1 MKIIETFGYHP
12 GEGYRRLERHLLRME
27 RSAGALGYGFDR
39 GAADAALCA
48 GGDVSLRCRLTLDE
62 NGAFAFETTPL
73 LPVTGYWRI
82 EIAPERLE
90 SADPWLRHKTT
101 RRATYDRMRSELPDG
116 IDERVLLNE
125 AGHVCDGTITTVFAD
140 LGALLVTPPLS
151 AGVLP
156 GVLRAEMLESG
167 QAVEDTL
174 LPRDLADARELYV
187 GNSLRG
193 LIPADLVGY
202 SAAS

>member
-12 GEGYRRLERHLLRME
+12 GEGFRRLERHFQRMA
-27 RSAGALGYGFDR
+27 RSAEALGYVFDR
-39 GAADAALCA
+39 AAAEDAMRIE
-48 GGDVSLRCRLTLDE
+48 GDAPLRCRLTLDAE
-62 NGAFAFETTPL
+62 GAFAFETTPF
-73 LPVTGYWRI
+73 LPVTGTWRI

-101 RRATYDRMRSELPDG
+101 QRAIYDRMRAELPDG

-174 LPRDLADARELYV
+174 IPGDLADARELYV